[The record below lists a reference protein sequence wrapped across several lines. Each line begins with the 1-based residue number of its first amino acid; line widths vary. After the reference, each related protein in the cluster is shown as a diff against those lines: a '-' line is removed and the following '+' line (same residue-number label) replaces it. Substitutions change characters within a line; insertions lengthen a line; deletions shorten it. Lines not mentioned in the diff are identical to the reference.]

1 MKYPIGI
8 QSFDQI
14 INEGYLYIDK
24 TKLIYDLVHNGKI
37 YFLSRPRRFG
47 KSLLVSTLECY
58 FQGRKD
64 LFTGLAIDGLE
75 TEWKEYPVF
84 RIDFN
89 GKNFTEGGELE
100 KTLTGF
106 VETQEAIYGK
116 DPFYE
121 TLGDRFS
128 YVLKAAHE
136 RTGRRAVV
144 LIDEYDKPLLDV
156 LDTGLET
163 IIGGQKRKVEDW
175 NREVLKGFYS
185 VFKAADEHLQFVLL
199 TGVTKFSQVSVFSG
213 FNQPDDISLS
223 ARYDTL
229 LGVTEEELH
238 TIFKEQ
244 IKQMASEYDFSNEE
258 MKAKLKRQFDG
269 YHFSRRLIG
278 VYNPFSVLR
287 AFNEMWIDDYWFK
300 TGSPTYLVRLLAH
313 CNENINELVGRYY
326 TPQDFDDYKADVERP
341 LPMIYQSGY
350 LTIKKYKRLTNSYL
364 LDFPNDEVRRGF
376 VTLLTSSYLK
386 PKESPGSWVLQVIDA
401 MESGELEQIRNLF
414 TSFLASIPYSQ
425 RRKDDEREKERYF
438 QYTFYLI
445 LRMISSYTIFTEK
458 EQSEGRVDCI
468 IETSNDVYIF
478 EFKLDGSAEAAIY
491 QIKDKGYAREYEASC
506 KRVHLIGCDFSSK
519 TGTIDGW
526 KVISGNN
533 EDGEPCQ

>member
-8 QSFDQI
+8 QSFEKI

-24 TKLIYDLVHNGKI
+24 TKMIYDLIHDGNI

-58 FQGRKD
+58 FQGKKD
-64 LFTGLAIDGLE
+64 LFKGLAIDELE

-89 GKNFTEGGELE
+89 GKNFTEGSELL
-100 KTLTGF
+100 KTLIGF
-106 VETQEAIYGK
+106 VEMQEAVYGK
-116 DPFYE
+116 DPFHD
-121 TLGDRFS
+121 TLGDRFC
-128 YVLKAAHE
+128 YVLKSAHE
-136 RTGRRAVV
+136 KTGQRAVV

-163 IIGGQKRKVEDW
+163 VVDGQKRKIEDW

-238 TIFKEQ
+238 TVFKEQ
-244 IKQMASEYDFSNEE
+244 IKEMALEDEISEDE

-269 YHFSRRLIG
+269 YHFSRRLKG

-300 TGSPTYLVRLLAH
+300 TGSPSYLVRLLAH

-350 LTIKKYKRLTNSYL
+350 LTIKGYKRLTNSYL
-364 LDFPNDEVRRGF
+364 LDFPNDEVKRGF

-386 PKESPGSWVLQVIDA
+386 PKENPGSWVLDVIEA
-401 MESGELEQIRNLF
+401 MEGGELECLRKLF

-445 LRMISSYTIFTEK
+445 LRMISSYTVFTEK
-458 EQSEGRVDCI
+458 EQSEGRVDCVV
-468 IETSNDVYIF
+468 ETSKDVYIF
-478 EFKLDGSAEAAIY
+478 EFKLDGSAEAALD
-491 QIKDKGYAREYEASC
+491 QIKDKGYAREYEAGR
-506 KRVHLIGCDFSSK
+506 KRIHLIGCDFSSK

-526 KVISGNN
+526 RVCSLN
-533 EDGEPCQ
+533 Q

>member
-8 QSFDQI
+8 QSFDLI

-58 FQGRKD
+58 FKGRKD
-64 LFTGLAIDGLE
+64 LFKGLAIDGLE

-89 GKNFTEGGELE
+89 GKNFTDGGELE

-116 DPFYE
+116 DPFYD
-121 TLGDRFS
+121 TLGDRFC

-136 RTGRRAVV
+136 KTGRRAVV

-163 IIGGQKRKVEDW
+163 IINGHKRKVEDW

-238 TIFKEQ
+238 TVFKEQ
-244 IKQMASEYDFSNEE
+244 IKEMALGYELTEDE

-341 LPMIYQSGY
+341 LPMIYQNGY

-401 MESGELEQIRNLF
+401 MESGDLEQIKNLF

-445 LRMISSYTIFTEK
+445 LRMISSYTIFVEK
-458 EQSEGRVDCI
+458 EQSEGRVDCV

-478 EFKLDGSAEAAIY
+478 EFKLDGSAEAAIN
-491 QIKDKGYAREYEASC
+491 QIKDKGYAREYEASR
-506 KRVHLIGCDFSSK
+506 KRIHLIGCDFSSK
-519 TGTIDGW
+519 TGIIDGW
-526 KVISGNN
+526 KVI
-533 EDGEPCQ
+533 ED